1 MSGKSKWK
9 NARGQVL
16 LAVADA
22 LELDPHDMVD
32 DSNKRAQTKEEL
44 IQRRLCKRPSF
55 VMPENGF
62 DQNGYIDALGNQII
76 HQ

>member
-22 LELDPHDMVD
+22 LKLDPHDMVD
-32 DSNKRAQTKEEL
+32 DSNKRAQTK
-44 IQRRLCKRPSF
+44 
-55 VMPENGF
+55 
-62 DQNGYIDALGNQII
+62 
-76 HQ
+76 

>member
-1 MSGKSKWK
+1 MDCVKKKMAEKGLTTEALAIKANIKKRTLDPYMSGKSKWK

-32 DSNKRAQTKEEL
+32 DSNKRAQTK
-44 IQRRLCKRPSF
+44 
-55 VMPENGF
+55 
-62 DQNGYIDALGNQII
+62 
-76 HQ
+76 